1 VVGCCGHGRKLG
13 DRGFHCDCST
23 GADGALAL
31 RLADGTLLPLSAGAV
46 PRWHNVNGRRVT
58 LGIRPEHMAGGQI
71 GPATVTLVPQAIEPL
86 GPHTLLIG
94 QLEGAPLTAQVDAHF
109 SAEPEVPCR
118 ITCDMTKAHLFD
130 AATGRVL

>member
-1 VVGCCGHGRKLG
+1 VVGCCGQGRKLG

-31 RLADGTLLPLSAGAV
+31 RLADGTVLPLPAGAV

-71 GPATVTLVPQAIEPL
+71 GPASLTLVPQAIEPL

-94 QLEGAPLTAQVDAHF
+94 QLEGAPLTARSMPIFPPSRRCPAG
-109 SAEPEVPCR
+109 SP
-118 ITCDMTKAHLFD
+118 
-130 AATGRVL
+130 AT